1 MKNLIKY
8 FLKLGATGFGGPLV
22 LIQQMRQ
29 HYVDKEKLI
38 SANEFDQAFALVKA
52 MPGPVAFQMATFLGQ
67 KFFGFW
73 GATAA
78 GVCLLFPAFV
88 MMVLFGYYY
97 DSFVHN
103 PYVVPVLDGLLYSA
117 SAVIL
122 MSIKNLISTNV
133 KNSLFWI
140 FVAINLVLTWYQL
153 LPEPILIVIF
163 GVLAVLYKRLSQTPQ
178 LLFSVPFFFLDYSKL
193 YELFKICAYA
203 GAFVFGTG
211 FALLPALKTSMVDVH
226 NLISIK
232 QFNDAVVFGQM
243 TPGPITITAS
253 FLGYQVS
260 GIAGSIVATVAIFLL
275 PFIHMTTWFPKALGW
290 LGRQKWITQFIMGAT
305 AAVVAGILTTVVHM
319 NEQSLSN
326 SVFWFIAI
334 STLIVIYFRSKT
346 SVLLIFIVAGAL
358 NLLQTMLLK

>member
-8 FLKLGATGFGGPLV
+8 FLYLGATGFGGPLV
-22 LIQQMRQ
+22 LIQQMRE

-38 SANEFDQAFALVKA
+38 SANDFDQAFALVKA

-67 KFFGFW
+67 RFFGFW

-78 GVCLLFPAFV
+78 GVCLLLPAFI

-103 PYVVPVLDGLLYSA
+103 PYVEPVLDGLLYSA

-122 MSIKNLISTNV
+122 MSLKNLINTNR
-133 KNSLFWI
+133 KISLFWI
-140 FVAINLVLTWYQL
+140 FVAINLGLTWYQV
-153 LPEPILIVIF
+153 LPEPALIVIF
-163 GVLAVLYKRLSQTPQ
+163 GLLAVLYKRITQTPQ
-178 LLFSVPFFFLDYSKL
+178 MLFSVPFFFVDYSKV
-193 YELFKICAYA
+193 YEIFKICAYA

-260 GIAGSIVATVAIFLL
+260 GIVGALAATVGIFLL

-290 LGRQKWITQFIMGAT
+290 LSRQKWISQFIMGAT

-319 NEQSLSN
+319 NEGSFLKP
-326 SVFWFIAI
+326 VFWLIAL
-334 STLIVIYFRSKT
+334 SSLAVIYFRSKT
-346 SVLLIFIVAGAL
+346 PVLLIFAVAGAV
-358 NLLQTMLLK
+358 NLLKTVIF

>member
-1 MKNLIKY
+1 MKDLIKY
-8 FLKLGATGFGGPLV
+8 FLYLGATGFGGPLV
-22 LIQQMRQ
+22 LIQQMRD
-29 HYVDKEKLI
+29 HYVDQEKLI
-38 SANEFDQAFALVKA
+38 SAEEFDQAFALIKA

-67 KFFGFW
+67 RFLGFW

-78 GVCLLFPAFV
+78 GICLLLPAFI
-88 MMVLFGYYY
+88 MMVLFGYFY

-103 PYVVPVLDGLLYSA
+103 PYVAPVLDGLLYSA

-122 MSIKNLISTNV
+122 MSLKNLINTNKKV
-133 KNSLFWI
+133 TLFWI
-140 FVAINLVLTWYQL
+140 FVAVNLFLTWYHI
-153 LPEPILIVIF
+153 LPEPALIVIF
-163 GVLAVLYKRLSQTPQ
+163 GVFAVFYKRFTQTPQ
-178 LLFSVPFFFLDYSKL
+178 MLLSVPFLMLDYSKM

-253 FLGYQVS
+253 FLGYQIS
-260 GIAGSIVATVAIFLL
+260 GIAGAFVATIGIFLL
-275 PFIHMTTWFPKALGW
+275 PFIHMTTWFPKAIGW
-290 LGRQKWITQFIMGAT
+290 LGRQKWISQFIMGAT

-319 NEQSLSN
+319 NAESFVKPIFWLIALSSL
-326 SVFWFIAI
+326 A
-334 STLIVIYFRSKT
+334 VIYFRSKT
-346 SVLLIFIVAGAL
+346 PVLLIFVVAGLA
-358 NLLQTMLLK
+358 NLAISIYLK